1 MEDPNPL
8 VAGKGLAQL
17 RAAHIEVVCGVM
29 AQEAGELNIG
39 FVSRMTRERPWVRL
53 KVAATLDGRTALLNG
68 QSQWI
73 TGPQARRDGHAWR
86 AQACAVLTGIGT
98 VKDDNPQLTVR
109 EVETARQPLRVVVDS
124 RLETPPDAKI
134 MGAGTLIAAAAQHPD
149 RAAALVAR
157 GAEIV
162 VLPNA
167 SGKVEL
173 PDLMRELGRRGI
185 NELHVEA
192 GCKLNGSLLNE
203 GLVDELLVYLAPSLM
218 GDAAHG
224 MFNLPQMQALSQQY
238 RLHFADVC
246 QLGPDIRI
254 LARVR
259 PV

>member
-1 MEDPNPL
+1 
-8 VAGKGLAQL
+8 
-17 RAAHIEVVCGVM
+17 M

-39 FVSRMTRERPWVRL
+39 FVSRMTRKRPWVRL
-53 KVAATLDGRTALLNG
+53 KVAASLDGKTALFNG

-73 TGPQARRDGHAWR
+73 TGPEARRDGHAWR
-86 AQACAVLTGIGT
+86 ARACAVLTGIGT

-109 EVETARQPLRVVVDS
+109 DVTTPRQPLRVVVDS
-124 RLETPPDAKI
+124 RLETPLDAKVL
-134 MGAGTLIAAAAQHPD
+134 GPGTLIAAAAHHAD
-149 RAAALVAR
+149 RAGPLQAR

-173 PDLMRELGRRGI
+173 PDLMLELGRRGI

-192 GCKLNGSLLNE
+192 GYKLNGSLLNE
-203 GLVDELLVYLAPSLM
+203 GLVDELLVYLAPSVM

-224 MFNLPQMQALSQQY
+224 MFNLPELKVLADQR
-238 RLHFADVC
+238 RLAFTDVR
-246 QLGPDIRI
+246 QIGPDLRI
-254 LARVR
+254 LARVV